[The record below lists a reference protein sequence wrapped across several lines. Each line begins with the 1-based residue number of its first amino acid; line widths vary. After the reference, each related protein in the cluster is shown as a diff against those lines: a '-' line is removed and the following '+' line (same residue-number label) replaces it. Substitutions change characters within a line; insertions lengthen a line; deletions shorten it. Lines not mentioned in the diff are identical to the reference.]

1 MTKLNFKSFFLYF
14 TEERKENAPA
24 QAVRPGVRQAAGVR
38 RARQRRNRVD
48 NDQQNH
54 GDTLNADDDADDEEI
69 QDPVVD
75 MSRYGA
81 KKRAKLEAKAEKKA
95 QREIDDRDRENRRR
109 QEQQKQEERDRL
121 TAKEREEERKQE
133 EAEKALREEKERRE
147 QEEYQRMKEAF
158 TVEDEGFE
166 ENEDFQKNL
175 LDKFVNFVK
184 HNKVV
189 VLEDL
194 AAHFHL
200 KIASV
205 IDRVKSLQ
213 EEGVLTGVIDD
224 RGKFIYIS
232 EEEMLAVS
240 KFVRQQGRISI
251 TELAGHSNNLI
262 NLNPGNRVLEAK

>member
-1 MTKLNFKSFFLYF
+1 MF
-14 TEERKENAPA
+14 TLHFIGGQKGNTGAE
-24 QAVRPGVRQAAGVR
+24 VLRPGIRQAAGVR
-38 RARQRRNRVD
+38 RARQRRNRIDNEQHTHQDASNVD
-48 NDQQNH
+48 D
-54 GDTLNADDDADDEEI
+54 NADEERNEVLAIDA
-69 QDPVVD
+69 
-75 MSRYGA
+75 SRFGA

-95 QREIDDRDRENRRR
+95 QREIDDRERENRKR
-109 QEQQKQEERDRL
+109 QEQQKQEERDRSS
-121 TAKEREEERKQE
+121 AKEREEEKKQE

-147 QEEYQRMKEAF
+147 QEEYKRMKEAF

-166 ENEDFQKNL
+166 ENEDAQRNL
-175 LDKFVNFVK
+175 LNEFVSFIKN
-184 HNKVV
+184 NKVV

-194 AAHFHL
+194 AAHFHI

-213 EEGVLTGVIDD
+213 EDGVLTGVIDD

-262 NLNPGNRVLEAK
+262 NLNPGHHILEAT